1 MRAPRWQWKCLLC
14 CAGAVI
20 LAEQPASAQPF
31 PSKAIRLIVP
41 FAAGGNTDIIA
52 RFYAPK
58 MSELLGQQIII
69 DNRGGAGGTIGSEMV
84 AKATP
89 DGYTLLMVS
98 EGHTINPTMI
108 RKIPYDSIK
117 SFAPV
122 SLLVSVPNA
131 LLVHPSLPVK
141 DVKQLVALA
150 RAHPDSINYST
161 AGRGTVGHLS
171 AELFS
176 STAKIKLV
184 HVPYKGAGPAIV
196 DLVAGFVQMQFTSM
210 PLALQYAQRG
220 QVRMLAQTGEKRSAS
235 APNVPTMGDAGY
247 PGFVVVGSCGML
259 APANTPRAVIDRL
272 QSAVAK
278 ALNDAMVKE
287 NLAKL
292 GADAV
297 ASTPEEYER
306 FNRDE
311 IEKWIKLATAVGIT
325 PE

>member
-98 EGHTINPTMI
+98 EGHTINPAMI

-141 DVKQLVALA
+141 DVKQLIALA

-247 PGFVVVGSCGML
+247 PGLVVVGSCGMR

-278 ALNDAMVKE
+278 ALNDATVKD